1 MSAAPPFITHADLL
15 ALVISPARLRAA
27 MAEVFADLANGQC
40 VFLPKSQLDIA
51 PGHSFQSLVAAS
63 WRWGKAA
70 LKWVAVAPDGV
81 ATTAA
86 APAAPINAVICLN
99 DLASGQPLALM
110 DGALITQWRTAAMSA
125 LAAERMVAGCPETL
139 SLVGCGAQARSH
151 LDAFCDLY
159 PSIRRVWCA
168 NRSAASAATLVALA
182 RQRDLDAQVAD
193 SVDQLLGAA
202 DIVVSTVPAGPGLR
216 PMLDA
221 TRMKADALAI
231 MVDLGRSWQPES
243 WPAFTRIVTDS
254 VAQMRHPLDA
264 DNQPV
269 ISAVIEHDLCS
280 NLTPMVTRQ
289 AFCFKGHA
297 AADLA
302 AAVLVYDLIHSH

>member
-1 MSAAPPFITHADLL
+1 MSAAPLFITHADLL
-15 ALVISPARLRAA
+15 ALTISPARLRAA

-51 PGHSFQSLVAAS
+51 PGHSFQSLMAAS
-63 WRWGKAA
+63 FRWAKAA
-70 LKWVAVAPDGV
+70 LKWVAVAPARAG
-81 ATTAA
+81 TTT
-86 APAAPINAVICLN
+86 AAPINAVICLN
-99 DLASGQPLALM
+99 DLASGQPLAVM
-110 DGALITQWRTAAMSA
+110 DAALITQWRTAAMSA
-125 LAAERMVAGCPETL
+125 LAAERMVASCPETL
-139 SLVGCGAQARSH
+139 ALFGCGAQARSH

-168 NRSAASAATLVALA
+168 SRSAASAATLVALA

-221 TRMKADALAI
+221 SLMKPDALAI

-243 WPAFTRIVTDS
+243 WSGFTRIVTDS
-254 VAQMRHPLDA
+254 VAQMPHPVGA
-264 DNQPV
+264 DNQPIASVV
-269 ISAVIEHDLCS
+269 IQHDLCS
-280 NLTPMVTRQ
+280 ALVPMTARQ

-302 AAVLVYDLIHSH
+302 AAVLVYDLMQSH